1 MRKITLSL
9 FLFTASFFSLFSLS
23 GVNEATIH
31 SEKIVLG
38 SGCFWGA
45 EKGYEALPGVIDAV
59 SGYADGR
66 GIRPTYRE
74 ITKLR
79 NKFNANN
86 HAEVVEVTYNKNII
100 STEKLLMHYFESH
113 DPTQINRQGNDI
125 GTQYR
130 SIILYTNEEQR
141 KIIEKVIQT
150 FQELLSNAGY
160 GLIATS
166 VKPIDKF
173 FKAENYHQDYIA
185 KNPNGYCPDHST
197 GVKFV
202 KTNEVPL
209 IDNSVLLTGKKILV
223 IQAEGFCPYCEKFNA
238 NVVNNYDGDIPVIN
252 RFANQLDGLEIDSPT
267 WATPTIIFLNNG
279 KEVFAHQGYLNS
291 KEFYQ
296 ALGFFKLGDSEAYR
310 VAFEK
315 GTDARFCKEYE
326 IFKNTPDGIFVD
338 KLSGAPLF
346 DTRDRFD
353 SATGWLSFTRP
364 IDGSVYSKPDNSYGM
379 RRTEIRSVSSDIHL
393 GHVFSDGPN
402 GMPRYC
408 INATV
413 LEFKKRSS
421 DI

>member
-141 KIIEKVIQT
+141 KIIERVIQT
-150 FQELLSNAGY
+150 FQQLLLNAGY

-166 VKPIDKF
+166 VKPIEKF
-173 FKAENYHQDYIA
+173 FKAEDYHQDYIA

-197 GVKFV
+197 GVKFTQ
-202 KTNEVPL
+202 TNEVPL
-209 IDNSVLLTGKKILV
+209 IDNSLLLTGKKILV
-223 IQAEGFCPYCEKFNA
+223 IQAEGFCPYCEKFNV
-238 NVVNNYDGDIPVIN
+238 NVVNNYDGDIPVFN

-279 KEVFAHQGYLNS
+279 KEVFSHQGYLNP

-346 DTRDRFD
+346 DTRDRFN
-353 SATGWLSFTRP
+353 SATGWLSFTKP
-364 IDGSVYSKPDNSYGM
+364 IEGSVYSKPDNSYGM
-379 RRTEIRSVSSDIHL
+379 RRTEIRSVTSDIHL

-413 LEFKKRSS
+413 LEFKKRSA

>member
-1 MRKITLSL
+1 MYS
-9 FLFTASFFSLFSLS
+9 
-23 GVNEATIH
+23 
-31 SEKIVLG
+31 
-38 SGCFWGA
+38 
-45 EKGYEALPGVIDAV
+45 
-59 SGYADGR
+59 
-66 GIRPTYRE
+66 
-74 ITKLR
+74 
-79 NKFNANN
+79 
-86 HAEVVEVTYNKNII
+86 
-100 STEKLLMHYFESH
+100 
-113 DPTQINRQGNDI
+113 
-125 GTQYR
+125 
-130 SIILYTNEEQR
+130 NEEQK
-141 KIIEKVIQT
+141 KIIERVTQT
-150 FQELLSNAGY
+150 FQELLLNAGY

-166 VKPIDKF
+166 VKPIEKF
-173 FKAENYHQDYIA
+173 YKAENYHQDYIA

-197 GVKFV
+197 GVKFA

-238 NVVNNYDGDIPVIN
+238 NVVNNYDGDIPVIY
-252 RFANQLDGLEIDSPT
+252 RFAHQLDGLEIYSPT
-267 WATPTIIFLNNG
+267 WATPTIFFLNNG
-279 KEVFAHQGYLNS
+279 KEVFAHQGYLNP

-296 ALGFFKLGDSEAYR
+296 ALGFFKLGGSEAYR

-346 DTRDRFD
+346 DTRDRFN

-364 IDGSVYSKPDNSYGM
+364 IEGSVYSKPDNSYGM
-379 RRTEIRSVSSDIHL
+379 RRTEIRSVTSDIHL

-413 LEFKKRSS
+413 LEFRKRSA